1 MTLRPR
7 QQRFVEEYLI
17 DLDGKHAAIRAG
29 YKARNANIWAYQ
41 LLHMPQV
48 AQALK
53 AAMAAREARTG
64 ITRARVLEEYARIA
78 FADHRELSDWGPDGV
93 AVNDA
98 AAINDAAAAAVALLA
113 DTGEEGETRLSLRT
127 FDKQKALEAL
137 AYLVATHQGGED
149 EARPAAD
156 RSHGHAE

>member
-29 YKARNANIWAYQ
+29 YAASDAADRAYH
-41 LLHMPQV
+41 LLRLPKV

-64 ITRARVLEEYARIA
+64 ITRARVIEEYARIA
-78 FADHRELSDWGPDGV
+78 FADHRELADWGQKGV
-93 AVNDA
+93 TVTDA
-98 AAINDAAAAAVALLA
+98 AAIGDAAAAAVALLA
-113 DTGEEGETRLSLRT
+113 DTGEEGETRLSLKT

-137 AYLVATHQGGED
+137 AYLVAVQGGGED
-149 EARPAAD
+149 ETHAGDSA
-156 RSHGHAE
+156 GHAAHD